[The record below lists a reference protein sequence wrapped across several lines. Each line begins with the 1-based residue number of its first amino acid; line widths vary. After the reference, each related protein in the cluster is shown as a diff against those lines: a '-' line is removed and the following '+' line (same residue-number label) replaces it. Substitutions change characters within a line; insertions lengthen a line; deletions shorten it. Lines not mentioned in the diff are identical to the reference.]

1 MASRPTTPPVSAALH
16 DGRSGPAASEGPPTP
31 GAPIHDGLVAAA
43 PRERLAIEVERLG
56 VQYSLRLTRKAT
68 IRQRFV
74 SLLRRRT
81 GPRRFWAL
89 RELSLSVRP
98 GEVLAV
104 LGPNGAGKTT
114 LLQTL
119 AGIIQP
125 TEGTVKV
132 RGSVT
137 GLLGPGGFDPELSGR
152 ENIDL
157 CGAFLGVGATELRDR
172 TDAIIEFADIGD
184 FIDAPVRT
192 YSQGMRAR
200 LGFSI
205 ASIVEPDVLLL
216 DEIVSTGDEEYRAR
230 SKARL
235 RQMVRAARAI
245 VVVTHDMQWLTEFCS
260 RAVLIEHGMLVADGA
275 PADLVTLYRERVTAA
290 ETSRAS
296 PGHPGRLHNA

>member
-1 MASRPTTPPVSAALH
+1 VP
-16 DGRSGPAASEGPPTP
+16 
-31 GAPIHDGLVAAA
+31 AA
-43 PRERLAIEVERLG
+43 PRERFAIEVERLG
-56 VQYSLRLTRKAT
+56 VEYSLRLTRKTT
-68 IRQRFV
+68 IRRSFA
-74 SLLRRRT
+74 SLLLRRT

-104 LGPNGAGKTT
+104 MGPNGAGKTT

-137 GLLGPGGFDPELSGR
+137 GLLGQGGFDPELTGR

-157 CGAFLGVGATELRDR
+157 CGAVRGVGAAEIRER
-172 TDAIIEFADIGD
+172 AGAIIEFADVGD
-184 FIDAPVRT
+184 FIDAPMRM

-245 VVVTHDMQWLTEFCS
+245 VVVTHDMQWLTECCS
-260 RAVLIEHGMLVADGA
+260 RAVLLEHGMLVADGA

-290 ETSRAS
+290 ETFRAS
-296 PGHPGRLHNA
+296 PRRAGGPHNG